1 MLGWLGHAHV
11 GPFLV
16 AGPLSVVMLQLRPD
30 MQGQA
35 ADAKFLRGQERM
47 LGTSVDS
54 MFSANSPETLIVHCL
69 PPTLAA
75 PSLPWSICEALGFH
89 RKGKGV
95 RWSQLT
101 TWFCTSCVICSLQA
115 CSLTC
120 EVHINSHRAL
130 CVQELLA

>member
-54 MFSANSPETLIVHCL
+54 MFSANSPETLTVHCL

-75 PSLPWSICEALGFH
+75 PSLPWSICL
-89 RKGKGV
+89 
-95 RWSQLT
+95 
-101 TWFCTSCVICSLQA
+101 
-115 CSLTC
+115 
-120 EVHINSHRAL
+120 
-130 CVQELLA
+130 